1 LFCTYSLEKNSGDI
15 EMGKYY
21 ISNTTGTL
29 TSTGIINNNGN
40 GTNPNTSMCGCYCP
54 SSTTFL
60 STLTDKLL
68 EMAQSLKEQFA
79 ALEANSNSTLQKA
92 KGVIIAE
99 ITTQGSITTKWEY
112 VLYIQIYGPP
122 VQGQFDPVY
131 LELIRGGI
139 ADGSIQIPS

>member
-1 LFCTYSLEKNSGDI
+1 
-15 EMGKYY
+15 MVKYY
-21 ISNTTGTL
+21 ITNTAGTL

-40 GTNPNTSMCGCYCP
+40 GNGNGTDPKTSMCGCYCP

-79 ALEANSNSTLQKA
+79 ALEANSYSTLQRA

-99 ITTQGSITTKWEY
+99 ITTQGGITTKWEY

-131 LELIRGGI
+131 LELIRDGI
-139 ADGSIQIPS
+139 ADGSIQVPS